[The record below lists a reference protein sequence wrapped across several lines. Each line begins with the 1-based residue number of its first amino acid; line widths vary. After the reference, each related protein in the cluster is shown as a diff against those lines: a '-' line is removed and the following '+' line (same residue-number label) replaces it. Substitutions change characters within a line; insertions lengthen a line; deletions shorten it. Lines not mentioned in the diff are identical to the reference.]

1 MIKSLTNCQKSGKM
15 QTVAR
20 VQVFQEDGIMMIE
33 LFYMFI
39 NTDLGEKVKTVLN
52 DLFPGLIKEPKRVP
66 VRVPVPQPRERRYR

>member
-1 MIKSLTNCQKSGKM
+1 
-15 QTVAR
+15 
-20 VQVFQEDGIMMIE
+20 MMIE

-52 DLFPGLIKEPKRVP
+52 DLFPGLITEPKRVP